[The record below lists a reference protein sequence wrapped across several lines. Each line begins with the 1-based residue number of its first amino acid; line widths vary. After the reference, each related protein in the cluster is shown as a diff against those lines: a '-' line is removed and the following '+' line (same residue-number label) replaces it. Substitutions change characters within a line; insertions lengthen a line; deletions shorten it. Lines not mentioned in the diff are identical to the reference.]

1 VPPDKV
7 FPSIDEA
14 VADIPDGAVVMI
26 AGLAL
31 PGTPQ
36 ALVKA
41 LMGKGSRDLTCISGP
56 WHSKDPELYDAASL
70 VANGQVRKVITPGPI
85 HPDAHAD
92 AHDSA
97 ARMWQEGRL
106 EAEIVPQGTL
116 AERIRAGGAGIGGL
130 LLPTGRGTGFA
141 EGKEK
146 QMINGREYILETG
159 LKADFAL
166 LRAHKA
172 DTLGNLIYQR
182 SQRNWNP
189 IMAMAA
195 DVTIVEVGE
204 IVQPGELDP
213 ELVITPGIYVDRIVK
228 AQQNV

>member
-1 VPPDKV
+1 
-7 FPSIDEA
+7 
-14 VADIPDGAVVMI
+14 
-26 AGLAL
+26 
-31 PGTPQ
+31 
-36 ALVKA
+36 
-41 LMGKGSRDLTCISGP
+41 
-56 WHSKDPELYDAASL
+56 
-70 VANGQVRKVITPGPI
+70 
-85 HPDAHAD
+85 
-92 AHDSA
+92 
-97 ARMWQEGRL
+97 MWQEGRL

-130 LLPTGRGTGFA
+130 LLPTGRGTSFA

-146 QMINGREYILETG
+146 QVINGREYILETG

-166 LRAHKA
+166 LSAHKA

-228 AQQNV
+228 V